1 MQMPRLIL
9 LVEDSEQ
16 CASNLEIAL
25 SALPGVEVIWAPSG
39 REALHVLD
47 TPVERRISAVV
58 TDLDMPDVDGFELV
72 KAVRAHSRY
81 AGLPIIVVSGNTD
94 PELGRR
100 LQALGVDAFLSKP
113 YSPGEVRNKLE
124 QYLDGRLKR
133 D

>member
-25 SALPGVEVIWAPSG
+25 STLPGVEVIWAPSG

-47 TPVERRISAVV
+47 TTVERRISAVV

-72 KAVRAHSRY
+72 KAVRTHSRY

-100 LQALGVDAFLSKP
+100 LQALGADAFLSKP

-124 QYLDGRLKR
+124 QYLYGRLKR